1 MKVIQ
6 DEHHSGTGWAHF
18 GWKRRP
24 SRLQKGPKKGHK
36 TISRK
41 DLGEEINGTKE
52 TLTDVLL
59 AMVMM
64 VLDTWLC
71 CFGTTMFLFALGLGI
86 LVVSNFLFYDFML
99 SLLLLKETSG
109 L

>member
-1 MKVIQ
+1 MVAAGMALR
-6 DEHHSGTGWAHF
+6 HHTPVG
-18 GWKRRP
+18 RRAQVP
-24 SRLQKGPKKGHK
+24 IH
-36 TISRK
+36 
-41 DLGEEINGTKE
+41 LGDEEINGTKE

-99 SLLLLKETSG
+99 SLLLLKETSS